1 MSDTDQHVPR
11 VPGSGPGHMDRSQ
24 YQGASVHTM
33 ISVWPKAAS
42 RKSQSSSSAVRQG
55 STLAKQESNSNI
67 GDQVDAL

>member
-1 MSDTDQHVPR
+1 
-11 VPGSGPGHMDRSQ
+11 MDRSQ

-67 GDQVDAL
+67 GDQADAL